1 MFVNITVCSGSNPS
15 VGSEAY
21 LVVLT
26 AAVLFFAFQNM
37 KIKNRFRLEGVATCL
52 AVVIV
57 AIFYLIYIVTI
68 HVFLT
73 GAYYYRTVFQ
83 LTAVFCIVIPPTA
96 VLILF
101 MPKVSCLD
109 TRLMSY
115 TSFNFFLFVV
125 YVDHSL
131 DLCIEITGK
140 KYTKSLNL
148 KLRQRPTDRSIIA
161 GCVSKWHS

>member
-1 MFVNITVCSGSNPS
+1 MVHISYLPPSLSHLYTSLTQGEYDYMFANITACSGSNPS

-21 LVVLT
+21 LVALT

-83 LTAVFCIVIPPTA
+83 LTAVFCIIIPPTA

-101 MPKVSCLD
+101 MPKVSCLYIW
-109 TRLMSY
+109 LISF
-115 TSFNFFLFVV
+115 TSFNFLFFCC
-125 YVDHSL
+125 
-131 DLCIEITGK
+131 LCG
-140 KYTKSLNL
+140 
-148 KLRQRPTDRSIIA
+148 P
-161 GCVSKWHS
+161 